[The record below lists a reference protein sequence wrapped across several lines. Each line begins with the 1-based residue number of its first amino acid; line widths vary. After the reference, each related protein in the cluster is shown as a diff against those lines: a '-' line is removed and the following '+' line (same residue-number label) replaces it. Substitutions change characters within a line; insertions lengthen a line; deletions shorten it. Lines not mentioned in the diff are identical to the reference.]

1 MLKRG
6 GHRAFLIIAL
16 AIVISAYAVAA
27 RAADH
32 VCEGPINLTQFDRP
46 LIHVGQ
52 RLAAREP
59 IKIVAM
65 GSSSTA
71 GAGASSPAASYPSRL
86 AVELEKLY
94 PNVPITVLNRGINGQ
109 DVAEM
114 IARFKHDVIDERP
127 DLVIWQL
134 GTNAALRNLPMEEV
148 GKFTEQGIREV
159 KTAGADILL
168 VDPQFV
174 PKVIAK
180 PEAEGIV
187 RLITTTAILPRS
199 MCFAALPSCGTGAN
213 AMGMSFD
220 AFTSPDGLH
229 MNDWGYGCWAK
240 LLGTAISEAA
250 MRVVTSAHAVPASV
264 HTNNKSSD
272 PVASFFVVLSPL
284 CPLPRRCL
292 PSPIGAVQQ
301 FCSAASN

>member
-1 MLKRG
+1 MKTLLCTKRSGQRWAARDRKPMFACG
-6 GHRAFLIIAL
+6 GRRAFLVIAL
-16 AIVISAYAVAA
+16 ALVISVYAVAA

-32 VCEGPINLTQFDRP
+32 VCEGPTNLTRLDQP
-46 LIHVGQ
+46 LIHVGE

-59 IKIVAM
+59 IKIVAI

-86 AVELEKLY
+86 AVELRKLY
-94 PNVPITVLNRGINGQ
+94 PEVPITVLNRGINGE
-109 DVAEM
+109 DAAEM

-134 GTNAALRNLPMEEV
+134 GTNAALQDLPLGEV

-180 PEAEGIV
+180 PDAEKMV
-187 RLITTTAILPRS
+187 RLIARTATKTKVDVFRRFAS
-199 MCFAALPSCGTGAN
+199 MRHWRELD
-213 AMGMSFD
+213 GMSFD

-240 LLGTAISEAA
+240 LLCTSISDAA
-250 MRVVTSAHAVPASV
+250 ARTVTSAHAAPASV
-264 HTNNKSSD
+264 HTNNN
-272 PVASFFVVLSPL
+272 
-284 CPLPRRCL
+284 
-292 PSPIGAVQQ
+292 
-301 FCSAASN
+301 SATP

>member
-1 MLKRG
+1 MFGCASRRTL
-6 GHRAFLIIAL
+6 LVIAL
-16 AIVISAYAVAA
+16 AIVISVCAVAA

-32 VCEGPINLTQFDRP
+32 SCEGPTNPTHLERP
-46 LIHVGQ
+46 LIHVGE
-52 RLAAREP
+52 RLAGREP
-59 IKIVAM
+59 IKIVAI

-86 AVELEKLY
+86 AAELGKLY
-94 PNVPITVLNRGINGQ
+94 PEVPITVLNRGINGQ
-109 DVAEM
+109 DAAEM

-134 GTNAALRNLPMEEV
+134 GTNAALQDLPIEEV
-148 GKFTEQGIREV
+148 GEFMEQGIREI

-180 PEAEGIV
+180 PEAEEIV
-187 RLITTTAILPRS
+187 RLIATTANNTKVNVFRR
-199 MCFAALPSCGTGAN
+199 FAI
-213 AMGMSFD
+213 MQHWRERDGMSFD

-240 LLGTAISEAA
+240 LLCTAISDAA
-250 MRVVTSAHAVPASV
+250 TRAVTSAHVAPAMMPA
-264 HTNNKSSD
+264 NNKS
-272 PVASFFVVLSPL
+272 AT
-284 CPLPRRCL
+284 R
-292 PSPIGAVQQ
+292 
-301 FCSAASN
+301 

>member
-86 AVELEKLY
+86 AVELGILLMD
-94 PNVPITVLNRGINGQ
+94 VPITVLNRGINGQ
-109 DVAEM
+109 DVADM
-114 IARFKHDVIDERP
+114 VARLKHDVIDERP

-134 GTNAALRNLPMEEV
+134 GTNAALRDLPIEEV

-174 PKVIAK
+174 PKVIDK
-180 PEAEGIV
+180 PEAEGMV
-187 RLITTTAILPRS
+187 RLIATTATKTRVNVFRR
-199 MCFAALPSCGTGAN
+199 FAI
-213 AMGMSFD
+213 MQHWRERDGMSFD

-240 LLGTAISEAA
+240 LLSTAILDAA
-250 MRVVTSAHAVPASV
+250 TRAVTSAHAAATLVQ
-264 HTNNKSSD
+264 TNN
-272 PVASFFVVLSPL
+272 
-284 CPLPRRCL
+284 
-292 PSPIGAVQQ
+292 I
-301 FCSAASN
+301 SATP

>member
-1 MLKRG
+1 MFERG
-6 GHRAFLIIAL
+6 GRRAFLVSAL
-16 AIVISAYAVAA
+16 AIVSSVCAVAA

-32 VCEGPINLTQFDRP
+32 RCEGPTNLTRLDRP
-46 LIHVGQ
+46 LLRVGE

-59 IKIVAM
+59 IKIVAI

-86 AVELEKLY
+86 AVELGKLY
-94 PNVPITVLNRGINGQ
+94 LDVPITVLNRGINGQ
-109 DVAEM
+109 DAAEM

-134 GTNAALRNLPMEEV
+134 GTNAALRDLPIEEV

-174 PKVIAK
+174 PKVIDK
-180 PEAEGIV
+180 PEAEGMV
-187 RLITTTAILPRS
+187 RLIATTATKARVNVFRR
-199 MCFAALPSCGTGAN
+199 FAI
-213 AMGMSFD
+213 MQHWRERDGMSFD

-240 LLGTAISEAA
+240 LLSTAILDAA
-250 MRVVTSAHAVPASV
+250 TRAVTSAHAAATLVQ
-264 HTNNKSSD
+264 TNN
-272 PVASFFVVLSPL
+272 
-284 CPLPRRCL
+284 
-292 PSPIGAVQQ
+292 I
-301 FCSAASN
+301 SATP